1 VKILI
6 SNDDGYLAEGI
17 NVLAK
22 KLRRNHQ
29 VTIFAPS
36 KNKSASSSSL
46 TIDRPLKPNKIS
58 DSIYTIDG
66 TPSDSTH
73 FALCGYFEEEFDLV
87 IAGINFGPNLG
98 DDVIYSGTV
107 AAAIEGRFVGFP
119 SIAISLASWDGKNF
133 DTAATV
139 AEVIVDNVE
148 FSELSPNTVLNINVP
163 DIPFSEIRGFKTT
176 RLGKR
181 HQSENIIQ
189 DKEDSLLYWIGE
201 NGKEAENGPGTD
213 FYAIRNNYISITPLQ
228 IDLTNND
235 EIEKVDSWIK
245 KLTNHSMYL

>member
-17 NVLAK
+17 NTLAK
-22 KLRRNHQ
+22 RLRKKHQ

-36 KNKSASSSSL
+36 GNKSASSSSL
-46 TIDRPLKPNKIS
+46 TIDKPLKPTKIS
-58 DSIYTIDG
+58 ESIYTING

-73 FALCGYFEEEFDLV
+73 FALCGYFKEEFDLV

-133 DTAATV
+133 NTAAKV
-139 AEVIVDNVE
+139 AEIIVDNVE
-148 FSELSPNTVLNINVP
+148 FSKLSANTLLNINVP
-163 DIPFSEIRGFKTT
+163 DIKFNEIKGFKTT

-181 HQSENIIQ
+181 HQSENIVQ
-189 DKEDSLLYWIGE
+189 DKDNPSLYWIGE
-201 NGKEAENGPGTD
+201 NGKEADNGPGTD
-213 FYAIRNNYISITPLQ
+213 FNAIKNNYVSITPLQ
-228 IDLTNND
+228 IDLTNK
-235 EIEKVDSWIK
+235 EELKKVEDWIS
-245 KLTNHSMYL
+245 NII

>member
-1 VKILI
+1 MKILV

-17 NVLAK
+17 NVLSERLSK
-22 KLRRNHQ
+22 KHQ

-36 KNKSASSSSL
+36 ENKSASSSSL
-46 TIDRPLKPNKIS
+46 TIDKPLKPIKIS
-58 DSIYTIDG
+58 ESIYTING

-73 FALCGYFEEEFDLV
+73 FALCGFFEEEFDLV
-87 IAGINFGPNLG
+87 IAGINFGPNMG

-133 DTAATV
+133 DTAAKI
-139 AEVIVDNVE
+139 AEVIVDSVE
-148 FSELSPNTVLNINVP
+148 FSELSSNTVLNINVP
-163 DIPFSEIRGFKTT
+163 DIDFNEIKGFKTT

-181 HQSENIIQ
+181 HKSENIIQ
-189 DKEDSLLYWIGE
+189 DEKDTSLYWIGE

-213 FYAIRNNYISITPLQ
+213 FYAIRNNYVSITPLQ

-235 EIEKVDSWIK
+235 EIDKVESWISK
-245 KLTNHSMYL
+245 II

>member
-1 VKILI
+1 MKILI

-17 NVLAK
+17 NILAK
-22 KLRRNHQ
+22 RLRKKHQ

-46 TIDRPLKPNKIS
+46 TIDRPLKPKKIS
-58 DSIYTIDG
+58 ESIYTING

-73 FALCGYFEEEFDLV
+73 FALCGFFEKQFDLV
-87 IAGINFGPNLG
+87 IAGINYGPNLG

-133 DTAATV
+133 DTAAKV
-139 AEVIVDNVE
+139 AETIVDNVE
-148 FSELSPNTVLNINVP
+148 FSELSSNTVLNINVP
-163 DIPFSEIRGFKTT
+163 DIPLNEIKGFKTT

-181 HQSENIIQ
+181 HKSENIIQ
-189 DKEDSLLYWIGE
+189 DKEDISLYWIGE
-201 NGKEAENGPGTD
+201 NGKEADNGPGTD
-213 FYAIRNNYISITPLQ
+213 FYAIKNNYVSITPLQ
-228 IDLTNND
+228 VDLTNKS
-235 EIEKVDSWIK
+235 EIEKVDRWIK
-245 KLTNHSMYL
+245 KII

>member
-1 VKILI
+1 VKILV

-17 NVLAK
+17 KVLSERLSK
-22 KLRRNHQ
+22 KHQ
-29 VTIFAPS
+29 VTIFAPTE
-36 KNKSASSSSL
+36 NKSASSSSL
-46 TIDRPLKPNKIS
+46 TIDKPLKPIKIS
-58 DSIYTIDG
+58 ESIYTING

-73 FALCGYFEEEFDLV
+73 FALCGFFKEEFDLV

-119 SIAISLASWDGKNF
+119 SIAISLASWNGKNF
-133 DTAATV
+133 DTAAKV
-139 AEVIVDNVE
+139 AEVVVDSVE
-148 FSELSPNTVLNINVP
+148 FSELSINTVLNINVP
-163 DIPFSEIRGFKTT
+163 DIPFNEIRGFKTT

-189 DKEDSLLYWIGE
+189 DKKDASLYWIGE

-213 FYAIRNNYISITPLQ
+213 FFAIRNNYVSITPLQ

-235 EIEKVDSWIK
+235 EIKKVDNWIK
-245 KLTNHSMYL
+245 KII

>member
-17 NVLAK
+17 NILAK
-22 KLRRNHQ
+22 RLSVKHQ

-46 TIDRPLKPNKIS
+46 TIDSPLKPKKIS
-58 DSIYTIDG
+58 ESIYSING

-73 FALCGYFEEEFDLV
+73 FALCGFFDKEFDLV
-87 IAGINFGPNLG
+87 IAGINYGPNLG

-133 DTAATV
+133 DTAAKV
-139 AEVIVDNVE
+139 AETIVDNVE
-148 FSELSPNTVLNINVP
+148 FSELSSNTVLNINVP
-163 DIPFSEIRGFKTT
+163 DIPLNEIRGFKTT
-176 RLGKR
+176 KLGKR
-181 HQSENIIQ
+181 HKSENIIQ
-189 DKEDSLLYWIGE
+189 DKEDPSLYWIGE
-201 NGKEAENGPGTD
+201 NGKEADNGPGTD
-213 FYAIRNNYISITPLQ
+213 FYAVRKNYVSITPLQ
-228 IDLTNND
+228 VDLTNNA
-235 EIEKVDSWIK
+235 EMEKVDNWIK
-245 KLTNHSMYL
+245 KII

>member
-1 VKILI
+1 MKILI

-17 NVLAK
+17 NTLAK
-22 KLRRNHQ
+22 RLRKKHQ

-36 KNKSASSSSL
+36 GNKSASSSSL
-46 TIDRPLKPNKIS
+46 TIDKPLKPTKIS
-58 DSIYTIDG
+58 ESIYTING

-73 FALCGYFEEEFDLV
+73 FALCGYFKEEFDLV

-133 DTAATV
+133 NTAAKV
-139 AEVIVDNVE
+139 AEIIVDNVE
-148 FSELSPNTVLNINVP
+148 FSKLSANTLLNINVP
-163 DIPFSEIRGFKTT
+163 DIQFNEIKGFKTT

-181 HQSENIIQ
+181 HQSENIVQ
-189 DKEDSLLYWIGE
+189 DKDNPSLYWIGE
-201 NGKEAENGPGTD
+201 NGKEADNGPGTD
-213 FYAIRNNYISITPLQ
+213 FNAIKNNYVSITPLQ
-228 IDLTNND
+228 IDLTNK
-235 EIEKVDSWIK
+235 EELKKVEDWIS
-245 KLTNHSMYL
+245 NII

>member
-1 VKILI
+1 MKILV

-17 NVLAK
+17 NVLTERLSK
-22 KLRRNHQ
+22 NHQ
-29 VTIFAPS
+29 VTICAPS
-36 KNKSASSSSL
+36 ENKSASSSSL
-46 TIDRPLKPNKIS
+46 TIGKPLKPIKIS
-58 DSIYTIDG
+58 ESVYTING

-133 DTAATV
+133 DTAANV
-139 AEVIVDNVE
+139 AEIIVNNVE
-148 FSELSPNTVLNINVP
+148 FSNLSVNTVLNINVP
-163 DIPFSEIRGFKTT
+163 DIPFDEIRGFKTT

-181 HQSENIIQ
+181 HKSENIVQ
-189 DKEDSLLYWIGE
+189 DQEDNSLYWIGE

-213 FYAIRNNYISITPLQ
+213 FHAIKNNYVSITPLN
-228 IDLTNND
+228 IDLTSYD
-235 EIEKVDSWIK
+235 EVKKVGEWIK
-245 KLTNHSMYL
+245 KIN

>member
-1 VKILI
+1 MKILL
-6 SNDDGYLAEGI
+6 SNDDGYLAEGL
-17 NVLAK
+17 NVLAQRLRK
-22 KLRRNHQ
+22 KHQ
-29 VTIFAPS
+29 VTIFAPAE
-36 KNKSASSSSL
+36 NRSASSSSL
-46 TIDRPLKPNKIS
+46 TIDKPLKPVKIS
-58 DSIYTIDG
+58 ESVYTING

-119 SIAISLASWDGKNF
+119 SIAISLASWNGKNF
-133 DTAATV
+133 DTAARV
-139 AEVIVDNVE
+139 AEVIVDSVE
-148 FSELSPNTVLNINVP
+148 FSELSSNTVLNINVP
-163 DIPFSEIRGFKTT
+163 DIPFNKIRGFKTT

-181 HQSENIIQ
+181 HKSEDIFQ
-189 DKEDSLLYWIGE
+189 DKEDTSLYWIGE

-213 FYAIRNNYISITPLQ
+213 FYAIRNNYVSITPLQ

-235 EIEKVDSWIK
+235 EVEKVDRWINK
-245 KLTNHSMYL
+245 II

>member
-1 VKILI
+1 MKILI
-6 SNDDGYLAEGI
+6 SNDDGYLAKGI
-17 NVLAK
+17 NILAK
-22 KLRRNHQ
+22 KLQKKHQ

-36 KNKSASSSSL
+36 ENKSASSSSL
-46 TIDRPLKPNKIS
+46 TIDKPLKPIKIS
-58 DSIYTIDG
+58 ESVYTIDG

-73 FALCGYFEEEFDLV
+73 FALCGYFKEEFDLV

-119 SIAISLASWDGKNF
+119 SIAISLASWDGINF
-133 DTAATV
+133 DTAAKV
-139 AEVIVDNVE
+139 AEVIADNVE
-148 FSELSPNTVLNINVP
+148 FSELSPNTVLNVNVP
-163 DIPFSEIRGFKTT
+163 DIPFNEIKGFETT

-213 FYAIRNNYISITPLQ
+213 FYAIKNNYVSITPLQ
-228 IDLTNND
+228 IDLTSTD
-235 EIEKVDSWIK
+235 EIDKVDSWISK
-245 KLTNHSMYL
+245 II

>member
-1 VKILI
+1 VKILV

-17 NVLAK
+17 KVLSERLSK
-22 KLRRNHQ
+22 KHQ

-36 KNKSASSSSL
+36 ENKSASSSSL
-46 TIDRPLKPNKIS
+46 TIDKPLKPIKIS
-58 DSIYTIDG
+58 ESIYTING

-73 FALCGYFEEEFDLV
+73 FALCGFFDEEFDLV

-119 SIAISLASWDGKNF
+119 SIAISLASWDGKYF
-133 DTAATV
+133 DTAAKV
-139 AEVIVDNVE
+139 AEVITDSVE
-148 FSELSPNTVLNINVP
+148 FSELSPNTVLNVNVP
-163 DIPFSEIRGFKTT
+163 DIPFNEIKGFKTT

-189 DKEDSLLYWIGE
+189 DKEDTSLYWIGE
-201 NGKEAENGPGTD
+201 NGKEADNGPGTD
-213 FYAIRNNYISITPLQ
+213 FYAIRNNYVSITPLQ
-228 IDLTNND
+228 IDLTNNN
-235 EIEKVDSWIK
+235 EIEKVENWISK
-245 KLTNHSMYL
+245 IN

>member
-17 NVLAK
+17 NTLAK
-22 KLRRNHQ
+22 RLRKKHQ

-36 KNKSASSSSL
+36 DNKSASSSSL
-46 TIDRPLKPNKIS
+46 TIDKPLKPKKIS
-58 DSIYTIDG
+58 ESIYTING

-73 FALCGYFEEEFDLV
+73 FALCGYFKEEFDLV

-133 DTAATV
+133 NTAAKV
-139 AEVIVDNVE
+139 AEIIVDNVE
-148 FSELSPNTVLNINVP
+148 FSKLSANTLLNINVP
-163 DIPFSEIRGFKTT
+163 DIQFNEIKGFKTT

-181 HQSENIIQ
+181 HQSENIVQ
-189 DKEDSLLYWIGE
+189 DKDNPSLYWIGE
-201 NGKEAENGPGTD
+201 NGKEADNGPGTD
-213 FYAIRNNYISITPLQ
+213 FNAIKNNYVSITPLQ
-228 IDLTNND
+228 IDLTNKD
-235 EIEKVDSWIK
+235 ELEKVENWIS
-245 KLTNHSMYL
+245 NII